1 MKFGKLKSLILLFVL
16 FFTAPFVMAQ
26 KYSFAYF
33 ESANFKPFYVKL
45 GNKVFSSSPNGY
57 LILSKLENGKYP
69 IKLGYAQQTKE
80 QDYELVVQ
88 DGDQGFIIQN
98 FGEEKGMGLFNLQKM
113 SVQYDGAYLKKPV
126 ADVAKVEIKAPVK
139 EAPKQEEI
147 KTEVIQQVTKVEKE
161 RTEVNA
167 TPVKEII
174 EDKPKEVAIKTEPVI
189 NKVSNSEA
197 SRGTIKSNNDNTTVI
212 SEAKKEPAKPVQSE
226 SIVIEKEKPK
236 ETKPVA
242 PRQRELKFLDM
253 DLDYDS
259 TSKIKSEPIAKP
271 KPQIVSNNS
280 NTIVEA
286 ITPEVKK
293 PEEKVAAKADTLKE
307 GLVKEVEVKVDSVVE
322 KVVKEAINVDTL
334 KEALVKEEVKVDTL
348 AEKVADKPVE
358 VAVKDTNVV
367 EIKEQPV
374 AARVE
379 IVPVAVPEKK
389 VANVT
394 TAGNCGEPATAADIT
409 SLRRRMIMGEDS
421 EEMLEFAKRP
431 LSQKCYVT
439 NDVLKLSQLFI
450 TEKYK
455 YEFFKLAYNNIS
467 DKENFKS
474 LESIF
479 TTNEWKAS
487 FNKLTESK

>member
-16 FFTAPFVMAQ
+16 FFTASFVMAQ

-126 ADVAKVEIKAPVK
+126 TDVAKKETKAPVK
-139 EAPKQEEI
+139 ETPKQEEI
-147 KTEVIQQVTKVEKE
+147 KTEISQPVAKADKEVVEVKV
-161 RTEVNA
+161 V
-167 TPVKEII
+167 PVKETI
-174 EDKPKEVAIKTEPVI
+174 EEKPKEVIAKTEPVI
-189 NKVSNSEA
+189 SKANSETGK
-197 SRGTIKSNNDNTTVI
+197 GTIKSNNDNTTVI
-212 SEAKKEPAKPVQSE
+212 IDTKKEEPKPVVAE
-226 SIVIEKEKPK
+226 NIEKEKSK
-236 ETKPVA
+236 EAKPVA
-242 PRQRELKFLDM
+242 PKQRELKFLDM

-259 TSKIKSEPIAKP
+259 TSKVKAEPVTKP

-280 NTIVEA
+280 NTIVEPVTQE
-286 ITPEVKK
+286 IKK
-293 PEEKVAAKADTLKE
+293 PEEKAAVKA
-307 GLVKEVEVKVDSVVE
+307 
-322 KVVKEAINVDTL
+322 DTL
-334 KEALVKEEVKVDTL
+334 KEALVKEIEVKIDSLPEKVVVKETVNTDTLKEEIVKEAVKVDSIT
-348 AEKVADKPVE
+348 EKVTEKPVE
-358 VAVKDTNVV
+358 IAVKDTVV
-367 EIKEQPV
+367 TAVKEAVTDTKVETVAEPV
-374 AARVE
+374 
-379 IVPVAVPEKK
+379 KK
-389 VANVT
+389 EVVT
-394 TAGNCGEPATAADIT
+394 NTGNCTDPATPADVT
-409 SLRRRMIMGEDS
+409 SLRRRMIMGQDS

-431 LSQKCYVT
+431 LSQKCYAT
-439 NDVLKLSQLFI
+439 NDILKLSQLFI

-455 YEFFKLAYNNIS
+455 FEFFKLAYNSIG
-467 DKENFKS
+467 DKENFKL

-487 FNKLTESK
+487 FNKLTENK